1 MRPGLSALAQAFIYV
16 KSMTS
21 IAAIQREI
29 KLAGEQRRPLR
40 IVGSGSKDFYAHRLD
55 GEPFDVRGY
64 SGIVKYEPEEL
75 VVTACCGTPLA
86 EIEAALAERR
96 QMLAFEAP
104 YFDTGTTLGG
114 AVAAGFSGPGRA
126 YYGALRDFVLG
137 TRVIDGLGN
146 LLKFGG
152 QVMKNVAGF
161 DASRLLTGSF
171 GTLGVIAEVSLKV
184 VPQAPFRATLQL
196 EKNEHDFI
204 IMTNKLAG
212 EPLPISATYFQAGV
226 ARIRLSGTQASVN
239 AARRKIGGEL
249 VADDAPFWIALR
261 DHLLEF
267 FQDREPLWRL
277 SLPQT
282 TPPLQLGDS
291 LIEWGGGL
299 RWLKSSEPA
308 EAIREIVKKAGG
320 SATLFRNAPSH
331 LARLA
336 PLEPAVLR
344 LHQRLKQSFDPL
356 GILNPGRLWP
366 ETASA
371 HAN

>member
-1 MRPGLSALAQAFIYV
+1 
-16 KSMTS
+16 MTS
-21 IAAIQREI
+21 IEAIQREI
-29 KLAGEQRRPLR
+29 ELAGEQRRPLR
-40 IVGSGSKDFYAHRLD
+40 IVGSGSKDFYAHILE
-55 GEPFDVRGY
+55 GEPFDVSGY
-64 SGIVKYEPEEL
+64 RGIVKYEPEEL
-75 VVTACCGTPLA
+75 VVTARCGTPLA
-86 EIEAALAERR
+86 DIETALAERR

-104 YFDTGTTLGG
+104 YFGTETTLGG

-137 TRVIDGLGN
+137 MRVIDGLGN

-171 GTLGVIAEVSLKV
+171 GTLGVITEISLKV

-196 EKNEHDFI
+196 EQSEQDFI
-204 IMTNKLAG
+204 TMTNKLAG
-212 EPLPISATYFQAGV
+212 KPLPISATYFHAGV
-226 ARIRLSGTQASVN
+226 ARIRLSGAEASVH

-249 VADDAPFWIALR
+249 VPEDAPFWTALR

-267 FQDREPLWRL
+267 FQDNEPLWRL

-282 TPPLQLGDS
+282 TPPLQLGGTV
-291 LIEWGGGL
+291 IEWGGGL
-299 RWLKSSEPA
+299 RWLKSKAPA
-308 EAIREIVKKAGG
+308 EAIRDIVKKAGG
-320 SATLFRNAPSH
+320 SATLFRNGPSH
-331 LARLA
+331 PAWLA

-344 LHQRLKQSFDPL
+344 LHHRLKQSFDPH

-366 ETASA
+366 EAESA
-371 HAN
+371 NAN